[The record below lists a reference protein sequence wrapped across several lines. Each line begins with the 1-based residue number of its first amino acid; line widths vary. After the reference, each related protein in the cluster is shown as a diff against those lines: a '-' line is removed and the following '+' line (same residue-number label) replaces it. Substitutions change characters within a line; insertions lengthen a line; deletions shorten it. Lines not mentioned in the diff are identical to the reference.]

1 MYDKKSVKTAAVGRW
16 DQIFHALAPAL
27 DEAQKTPGKHVPCP
41 VHGGRNGFRLFPRYD
56 QTGAGICNTCGAF
69 TDGFAVLCWINGW
82 SFPQAVNAVG
92 NFLRLTP
99 GKDASTNVQ
108 NTSTKFVGRILFMGY
123 EQFRSGKCFTIRL
136 RTQSGETVVCRGVDL
151 KRAAEAAHLV
161 KGNWVSLCRL
171 AEQEVRLVDGRNVR
185 KFLWS
190 AFVVESPEETS
201 ERLAQEKKELALE
214 SEQKRMSIE
223 KFWAQTRAYRAD
235 DPVCE
240 PMKRYL
246 ARRGV
251 EAAAFEETELRFMPN
266 CLYAGSKE
274 EEGARKFYPAMV
286 AAVRDNEGNLVTVH
300 RTYLRPE
307 GIKAPVFEPKKL
319 MSVPYGETIN
329 GCAVKLQS
337 SGSILCVAEGIE
349 TSLSVT
355 AATGYPCW
363 SCISAHGLTEFVP
376 PKNVRTVLIFADKD
390 ASGVGDEAA
399 EKLRARLADSGLLA
413 IICRIPDPIPAGG
426 KGLDWNDVLRAKG
439 PEAFPVRAKN

>member
-16 DQIFHALAPAL
+16 DQIFHAR
-27 DEAQKTPGKHVPCP
+27 
-41 VHGGRNGFRLFPRYD
+41 RNGFRLFPRYD

-171 AEQEVRLVDGRNVR
+171 AEQEVRLVDGRSVR

-251 EAAAFEETELRFMPN
+251 EAAAFEETELRFMLN

-307 GIKAPVFEPKKL
+307 GIKAPVF
-319 MSVPYGETIN
+319 
-329 GCAVKLQS
+329 
-337 SGSILCVAEGIE
+337 
-349 TSLSVT
+349 
-355 AATGYPCW
+355 
-363 SCISAHGLTEFVP
+363 
-376 PKNVRTVLIFADKD
+376 
-390 ASGVGDEAA
+390 
-399 EKLRARLADSGLLA
+399 
-413 IICRIPDPIPAGG
+413 
-426 KGLDWNDVLRAKG
+426 
-439 PEAFPVRAKN
+439 